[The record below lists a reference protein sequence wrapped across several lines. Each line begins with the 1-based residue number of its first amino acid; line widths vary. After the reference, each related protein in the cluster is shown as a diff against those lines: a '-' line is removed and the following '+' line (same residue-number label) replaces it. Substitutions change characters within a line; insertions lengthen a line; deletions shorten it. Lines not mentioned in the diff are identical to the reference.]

1 MDEFLDE
8 ARIHFERIGE
18 YNARNNNPG
27 CAGRGLSRGGDFD
40 IYGGGVDL
48 CVVQAQ
54 KMKGGGA
61 MKHGKRLTREQK
73 IYLSGRRL
81 NVENWLCE
89 RDTAEYI
96 RLIHRHTGTVRTI
109 YKG

>member
-1 MDEFLDE
+1 
-8 ARIHFERIGE
+8 
-18 YNARNNNPG
+18 
-27 CAGRGLSRGGDFD
+27 
-40 IYGGGVDL
+40 
-48 CVVQAQ
+48 
-54 KMKGGGA
+54 